1 MKKILK
7 HIWKHVVK
15 WNEYITIPIA
25 ILLWYFSPVFLH
37 WIDPTAA
44 TYDSGIFQIIL
55 FSTIQLLFYN
65 GIVWLVLKWTWP
77 GIYNFLDTIL
87 EEKILGNGSITQW
100 EKCKLVIMIF
110 AIYFIGIILLS
121 RVI

>member
-55 FSTIQLLFYN
+55 LKNNIFFLLLFIVLLYHKDY
-65 GIVWLVLKWTWP
+65 GIPMTFP
-77 GIYNFLDTIL
+77 
-87 EEKILGNGSITQW
+87 
-100 EKCKLVIMIF
+100 
-110 AIYFIGIILLS
+110 
-121 RVI
+121 